1 MEKRKSNLLFL
12 VISIIVIVIVIVV
25 GLKLTVSKDGAVTK
39 AVEDEKAYNDLEV
52 VEELNLSI
60 RKKYIDIYKETSENN
75 IPVDH
80 VYNSDLVLSKF
91 EEEGFIE
98 KYKET
103 TESGDELEVKD
114 KFYIKVENLKMDIT
128 SGTGAN
134 GSGRNIYVIEKNQET
149 GEHIVKFYTL
159 MGEVREVGKLDFTPE
174 V

>member
-1 MEKRKSNLLFL
+1 MDKRKSNLLFF
-12 VISIIVIVIVIVV
+12 VVSIIILAIAGVVIF
-25 GLKLTVSKDGAVTK
+25 KLTVSKDGAVTK
-39 AVEDEKAYNDLEV
+39 VVEDEKAYNNLEV

-103 TESGDELEVKD
+103 TESGETVEVKD
-114 KFYIKVENLKMDIT
+114 KFYIKVANLKIDLT
-128 SGTGAN
+128 SGTGEN

-159 MGEVREVGKLDFTPE
+159 LGEVQEVGKLDFTPE